1 MQQSASID
9 SSFINYLYYN
19 RFNLLPQVNDIMN
32 STEWEGISSVGQY
45 PLGISPLGL
54 YDVIGNAP
62 ELISQSDQ
70 GSTLFYVMG
79 PNPSV
84 NQISSF
90 CTDSSF
96 GDQNGG
102 HLSYPMINNEG
113 YVVNR
118 LYGVRLVRVVSDS
131 E

>member
-1 MQQSASID
+1 MQQSVPAD
-9 SSFINYLYYN
+9 SSFIDYLYHN
-19 RFNLLPQVNDIMN
+19 RFNLLTQIDDPSNV
-32 STEWEGISSVGQY
+32 SEWEGLSSVGQY

-70 GSTLFYVMG
+70 GSTLFYIMG